1 MVSWGTNP
9 AMTKVSDTIPTL
21 ADVKMKHERKA
32 LESALQYMGLKEGK
46 QIEDIEIQHV
56 FIGSCT
62 NSRIE
67 DLRAAAEVA
76 KGKKVHPS
84 CSCNSCSRFTTSEKD
99 KLKKK
104 GLDKIFIEA
113 GFEWRDAGCSM
124 CLSMNNDVVPAGE
137 HCAST
142 SNRNFEGR
150 QGAGARTHLVSPAM
164 AANAAIYGK
173 FVDIRKTSAIVTD
186 KGEIFMSGLLQHY
199 TGKAVALNR
208 VNVDT
213 DQIIPKQF
221 LKRIEKTGFGQFLFY
236 DWRYHEEGKLNPD
249 FELNQPEN
257 QGASILVADENFGCG
272 SSREHAPW
280 SLLDYGFKIVIAPS
294 FADIFNQN
302 CLKNGMLPI
311 ELERRKS

>member
-9 AMTKVSDTIPTL
+9 SMTSKVSESIPTL
-21 ADVKMKHERKA
+21 AQCKDETDRKA
-32 LESALQYMGLKEGK
+32 LESALQYMGLKEGQK
-46 QIEDIEIQHV
+46 IEDIEIQHV

-84 CSCNSCSRFTTSEKD
+84 VRALVVPGSQQV
-99 KLKKK
+99 KKQAEQE
-104 GLDKIFIEA
+104 GLDQIFVDA

-164 AANAAIYGK
+164 AANAAIHGK
-173 FVDIRKTSAIVTD
+173 FVDIRKTSVV
-186 KGEIFMSGLLQHY
+186 Q
-199 TGKAVALNR
+199 
-208 VNVDT
+208 
-213 DQIIPKQF
+213 
-221 LKRIEKTGFGQFLFY
+221 
-236 DWRYHEEGKLNPD
+236 
-249 FELNQPEN
+249 
-257 QGASILVADENFGCG
+257 
-272 SSREHAPW
+272 
-280 SLLDYGFKIVIAPS
+280 
-294 FADIFNQN
+294 
-302 CLKNGMLPI
+302 
-311 ELERRKS
+311 